1 MNIGGRAFI
10 WGARTYIMGILN
22 VTPDSFSGDGV
33 LSGHKPTPS
42 EIDQAVAHALEMEAD
57 GADIIDVG
65 GESSRPV
72 SVYPNVAPISAGEE
86 LSRVMPIIDAL
97 LRKVSVPIS
106 IDTRKALV
114 AKEALQAGAHLVN
127 DVSMLGDIEM
137 SKVVA
142 NFGVPIV
149 VSHIR
154 PTPKYEDI
162 IANILDDMDN
172 ALVASERSGLKR
184 DMVIADPGIGFA
196 KHPNHSI
203 QVIRRLSEIKRTL
216 DLPILVGVS
225 RKSFIGH
232 YLGGLP
238 IEERLEGT
246 AATAVISILN
256 GADIV
261 RVHDVKQI
269 SRAARMADVI
279 VRRKTGDL

>member
-42 EIDQAVAHALEMEAD
+42 EIDRAVAHALKMEAD

-72 SVYPNVAPISAGEE
+72 SVYPNVAPISADEE
-86 LSRVMPIIDAL
+86 LSRVMPVIDAL
-97 LRKVSVPIS
+97 LRKVSVPVS

-137 SKVVA
+137 SEVVA

-154 PTPKYEDI
+154 PTPQYEDI

-172 ALVASERSGLKR
+172 ALVASERSGLNR

-216 DLPILVGVS
+216 DLPVLVGVS

-246 AATAVISILN
+246 AATAVISILH